1 MSLLRKAKKVRKA
14 IETSAQ
20 SGGEYVFDPSAGI
33 SEEDQK
39 EILSQIEE
47 IASKNRLTVSPD
59 ILAVKAPKQGY
70 AFPFL
75 VNLGAI
81 LILSVGFLILSAF
94 FKQNESELRGETIAL
109 KTAEGRLIEEIK
121 KETEAQLRLKEQEIN
136 SIQSRLL
143 EIDKEKNDLM
153 VNMNSKIKQR
163 EEELRKAMEKE
174 LEEERRRLTSQGL
187 SSADID
193 ARLRQLEQEK
203 TSQNNAQVEAY
214 RRQAEAERAK
224 MEADLLKLQ
233 ADFQRN
239 LASLSTERERILE
252 ESRKREAS
260 LQSQLEERTRA
271 LELEKSRSQT
281 ELNTLREQRD
291 KAQLIEEQIKGYYS
305 GIRSA
310 IGEGNFNK
318 AKELVGNLQTYLHE
332 DTLQNIPSIQQRKET
347 DLLSAEALSILIDDA
362 LRQEQGEIS
371 RVLRTGTLVEEIQ
384 TLVGQ
389 AQQAFGTG
397 NIQAAEQAYMAALS
411 KVPEVLTA
419 HQHFLN
425 KQKEEETAR
434 KRAVEEALTEAEE
447 AFRQRNYR
455 MALTAYTRI
464 ITLLPLEPEKA
475 EQLSQNIQKSGYEVL
490 LAEQKRQESRDAA
503 GLLTEGNRAYT
514 SGNYQQAAASYLT
527 LLQKYPLSTQA
538 PQAIEGIRK
547 SMESQ
552 TAQFSARI
560 AAIETNLTNLQ
571 TSRTEVEAL
580 RSQQAQEKAALEQ
593 AYKSRIATLEQE
605 LAELQRQNALLTAG
619 NQREVIPI
627 ATQEKLKRL
636 EAVEEEYNR
645 IKAAYKEY
653 AEKEDSLL
661 RNKGES
667 ALVETKLYLDSFLAS
682 ELLRKVFPNLNL
694 RIKQYDRAFQ
704 TAGRNAAFMEA
715 ADIV

>member
-14 IETSAQ
+14 IETATQ
-20 SGGEYVFDPSAGI
+20 SGEEYVFDPNTGI

-70 AFPFL
+70 VFPFL

-94 FKQNESELRGETIAL
+94 FKQNESELRGETVAL
-109 KTAEGRLIEEIK
+109 KTAEGKLIEEIK
-121 KETEAQLRLKEQEIN
+121 KETEAQLRLKEQEIH

-203 TSQNNAQVEAY
+203 TSQYNAQVEAY

-239 LASLSTERERILE
+239 LASLSAERERILE

-260 LQSQLEERTRA
+260 LQSQLEERTRV

-281 ELNTLREQRD
+281 ELSKTKTELNTLREQRD
-291 KAQLIEEQIKGYYS
+291 RAQLIEEQIKGFYS

-332 DTLQNIPSIQQRKET
+332 DSLQNIPSIQQRKET
-347 DLLSAEALSILIDDA
+347 DLLTAEALSILIDSA
-362 LRQEQGEIS
+362 LRQQQGEIS
-371 RVLRTGTLVEEIQ
+371 QVLRTGTLVEEIQ

-389 AQQAFGTG
+389 AQQAFGAG

-425 KQKEEETAR
+425 KKKEEETAR
-434 KRAVEEALTEAEE
+434 KRAVEEALTEAED
-447 AFRQRNYR
+447 AFRQGNYR
-455 MALTAYTRI
+455 TAITAYTKVF
-464 ITLLPLEPEKA
+464 TFLPLEPAKA

-490 LAEQKRQESRDAA
+490 LAEQKRVESRDAA

-547 SMESQ
+547 SIESQ

-571 TSRTEVEAL
+571 TSRIEVETL

-619 NQREVIPI
+619 TPREVIPI
-627 ATQEKLKRL
+627 ATPEKLKRL

-645 IKAAYKEY
+645 VKACLQGVCRKRRLLVTKEGRICTSRNK
-653 AEKEDSLL
+653 ALL
-661 RNKGES
+661 RFIFIFGAS
-667 ALVETKLYLDSFLAS
+667 TKSLSQF
-682 ELLRKVFPNLNL
+682 
-694 RIKQYDRAFQ
+694 
-704 TAGRNAAFMEA
+704 
-715 ADIV
+715 